1 MIPRRTN
8 SLLQEA
14 GRSRVVFIGWVC
26 ALVSGTFAAILV
38 WLLYVVA
45 WRNPR
50 EYGVNDLY
58 KITTMVI
65 LGVLLAVSV
74 GFSVLAFRLI
84 SRRRNRSGLLSPLLL
99 RMWGAFFGLG
109 SAVVL
114 IHAIVT
120 KRWIEILH
128 CWTVLAASVS
138 MTGAAFILA
147 RRRERGEGNENS
159 ISQPASP
166 ANGNQPFRPD

>member
-1 MIPRRTN
+1 MPRRTE
-8 SLLQEA
+8 SLLQDA
-14 GRSRVVFIGWVC
+14 GRSREVFIGWVC
-26 ALVSGTFAAILV
+26 ALISGTLAAILV

-58 KITTMVI
+58 KITTLVI

-84 SRRRNRSGLLSPLLL
+84 SRRRNQSGLLSPLFL
-99 RMWGAFFGLG
+99 RMWGVFFGLL

-114 IHAIVT
+114 IHALVT

-128 CWTVLAASVS
+128 CWTVPATSVS
-138 MTGAAFILA
+138 MTCAAFMLA
-147 RRRERGEGNENS
+147 RRRERGEANENS
-159 ISQPASP
+159 ISQS
-166 ANGNQPFRPD
+166 GRRED